1 MEKCEFKEE
10 GPMSIILRTD
20 DPRYQVAEIDPESGL
35 SYKADSVDKL
45 LRWAFAVREQS
56 LSGSCSLSTNPDE
69 ANVHRLRIP
78 EKLTEAG
85 WVIGCA
91 VRTVRMKLR
100 HFIFGYYSHRDIER
114 EMLVDILC
122 VKILGER
129 LSPDHRAWRVIRDVV
144 QEHAHPNRISSIS
157 ERQISRETGWSG
169 RQCIR
174 SSTSIRAY
182 LDSWRDELEEV
193 LMPVFKGKGWIS

>member
-1 MEKCEFKEE
+1 
-10 GPMSIILRTD
+10 MSIILRTD

-35 SYKADSVDKL
+35 SYKADSVDQL

-69 ANVHRLRIP
+69 ARVHRLRIP

-91 VRTVRMKLR
+91 ERTVRMKLR
-100 HFIFGYYSHRDIER
+100 HFIFGYYSHRTSER
-114 EMLVDILC
+114 EMLVNILC
-122 VKILGER
+122 FKIVGEE
-129 LSPDHRAWRVIRDVV
+129 LSSNHRAWRIIRDVIR
-144 QEHAHPNRISSIS
+144 EHGHWDRASAVS
-157 ERQISRETGWSG
+157 ERQISRETGWSD

-174 SSTSIRAY
+174 STSSITAF
-182 LDSWRDELEEV
+182 LDSWKDESEEV
-193 LMPVFKGKGWIS
+193 LMPVFKTKGWIA